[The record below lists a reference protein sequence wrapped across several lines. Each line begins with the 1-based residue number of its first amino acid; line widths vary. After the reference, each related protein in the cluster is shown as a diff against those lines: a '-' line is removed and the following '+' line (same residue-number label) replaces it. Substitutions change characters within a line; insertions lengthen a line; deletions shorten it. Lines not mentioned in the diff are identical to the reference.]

1 MSPLLFNVYMQ
12 YLIETLERRGLGCH
26 MGNRFTG
33 CFIYADDITFLAP
46 SCQSPNEMLNICE
59 LYALE
64 HDIVFNPGKTRCMH
78 FHNGNLHPGSVHFN
92 SLYSFTYST
101 HAMFLVNKDI

>member
-26 MGNRFTG
+26 RVIVLLG
-33 CFIYADDITFLAP
+33 CFIYADDVTFLAP
-46 SCQSPNEMLNICE
+46 SCQSLNEMLNICE

-78 FHNGNLHPGSVHFN
+78 FDNG
-92 SLYSFTYST
+92 T
-101 HAMFLVNKDI
+101 